1 MKERM
6 LILLNSNVISQDAYD
21 GVQSVVAHL
30 NKEWGL
36 NPEDDQYQIAMTHLA
51 RAADRIRSNE
61 SVAQG
66 LDEEFMVEIKACE
79 NYAGIIDMN
88 NKVCTLMKLENAPI
102 EENSFFIFN
111 LASLCENRR
120 NKV

>member
-51 RAADRIRSNE
+51 RAADRIRSSE

-66 LDEEFMVEIKACE
+66 LDEEFMVEIKASE
-79 NYAGIIDMN
+79 NYARIIHYFRGYN
-88 NKVCTLMKLENAPI
+88 QGKLPVLQPHIIYALSICGTLV
-102 EENSFFIFN
+102 F
-111 LASLCENRR
+111 
-120 NKV
+120 